1 MDKGSLTLEYL
12 DFRKFLFGAI
22 SGMFGLILS
31 HPFDTIKSNIQTN
44 NPINYNPKYLY
55 RGISAPFIGIGIE
68 KAIVFGIYENC
79 FVHINKYLG
88 SISTNF
94 MSGAIAGLFASFVV
108 TPYERCKILYQTNNK
123 INMSMLRP
131 KYLFKGLSATFT
143 RETPGFAIY
152 FTTYKYIESKFYNGK
167 FTMFGSFISGG
178 LSGALAW
185 CFIYPQDMIK
195 TRIQA
200 NINEKKAIIDVIKN
214 IKMEGGLRYFYK
226 GFHFALMRAIP
237 LHAGTFMMMEFLKN
251 NF

>member
-1 MDKGSLTLEYL
+1 MEKISLTLECL
-12 DFRKFLFGAI
+12 NFKKFLFGAI

-44 NPINYNPKYLY
+44 NPISYNPKYLY

-79 FVHINKYLG
+79 SVHINKYFG
-88 SISTNF
+88 PIATNF
-94 MSGAIAGLFASFVV
+94 VSGAIAGLSASFVV
-108 TPYERCKILYQTNNK
+108 TPYERYKILYQTNNK
-123 INMSMLRP
+123 INSSILRP

-167 FTMFGSFISGG
+167 FTMIGSFISGG

-195 TRIQA
+195 TRMQV
-200 NINEKKAIIDVIKN
+200 NNEKKSIVDVVKN
-214 IKMEGGLRYFYK
+214 IKMEGGVRSFYK

-237 LHAGTFMMMEFLKN
+237 LHAGTFMMMEILKK